1 MKFLLGLLAFI
12 FFFFLLGTLVV
23 FYYVR
28 KGINTFKKAARQ
40 SNQSASRRTM
50 HTSDGVTIYD
60 GRDPDVAQRKIFADN
75 EGEYVDFTEE
85 KNEEALI
92 GVE

>member
-1 MKFLLGLLAFI
+1 M
-12 FFFFLLGTLVV
+12 
-23 FYYVR
+23 R

-85 KNEEALI
+85 KNEEATI

>member
-1 MKFLLGLLAFI
+1 MLGLLAFI
-12 FFFFLLGTLVV
+12 FIFFLIGTLVV

-40 SNQSASRRTM
+40 SNQSASRRSRTM

-60 GRDPDVAQRKIFADN
+60 GRDPDVAQRKIFSED

-85 KNEEALI
+85 KNEGEPM
-92 GVE
+92 GTTS